1 MVDASLI
8 LVLALVSSTVVAQPK
23 INGFTSPFACFK
35 RQTNPE
41 ISTESLYEW
50 ITPSEGVLKSTSDED
65 SVDIG
70 LNYILQKLK
79 LQSNEFKLMTS
90 FTDNLGITHL
100 YGVPLHKELPI
111 GNLHAATHVKNG
123 QVFFYSA
130 TIIVDDHVLKKRSLP
145 IPKSTVKISSED
157 AVKAAVDCLK
167 IPFYSDVAPV
177 MESYWTENGN
187 IFVWV
192 VQLRD
197 HPTTQWIEVKVDANT
212 GVIVSKESFKRDFTY
227 TAIELP
233 NKSPH
238 DGFSTIVD
246 PENLKSSPNG
256 WTEGFELKGNNVLVN
271 YKKRKTFGTSIRGMF
286 SGVFDPTLPPQTPKN
301 LVTGAINAFYAANTF
316 HDVLYQ
322 YGFNEKAGN
331 FQTDNFKRGG
341 IDGDPIIINVQS
353 RKETDNAYFLTPPD
367 GRSGVLNLHIFTAT
381 DPNRDPALDSTVIIH
396 ELAHGVSSRLTGG
409 ARTKGCM
416 TETASKG
423 LSEGYSDVI
432 SLIFTA
438 KPEDTRNTKKVMGE
452 YIEGDTRGSRWYPYT
467 TNMRFNPLTYKDAV
481 REKDRHRLGE
491 IWAVMLFEVYWNLVE
506 EYGFSANLHDA
517 TQKQGNIIFLQLF
530 CRNTDDSAMRPNI
543 RFSP

>member
-90 FTDNLGITHL
+90 FTDNLGNHSFVWGTPPQRVA
-100 YGVPLHKELPI
+100 YWKSPCG
-111 GNLHAATHVKNG
+111 
-123 QVFFYSA
+123 YSCQE
-130 TIIVDDHVLKKRSLP
+130 RP
-145 IPKSTVKISSED
+145 VKISSED

-286 SGVFDPTLPPQTPKN
+286 SGVFDPTFAT
-301 LVTGAINAFYAANTF
+301 
-316 HDVLYQ
+316 
-322 YGFNEKAGN
+322 
-331 FQTDNFKRGG
+331 TD
-341 IDGDPIIINVQS
+341 S
-353 RKETDNAYFLTPPD
+353 
-367 GRSGVLNLHIFTAT
+367 
-381 DPNRDPALDSTVIIH
+381 
-396 ELAHGVSSRLTGG
+396 
-409 ARTKGCM
+409 
-416 TETASKG
+416 
-423 LSEGYSDVI
+423 
-432 SLIFTA
+432 
-438 KPEDTRNTKKVMGE
+438 
-452 YIEGDTRGSRWYPYT
+452 
-467 TNMRFNPLTYKDAV
+467 
-481 REKDRHRLGE
+481 
-491 IWAVMLFEVYWNLVE
+491 
-506 EYGFSANLHDA
+506 
-517 TQKQGNIIFLQLF
+517 
-530 CRNTDDSAMRPNI
+530 
-543 RFSP
+543 